1 MLFALYST
9 TIFMGINI
17 MVFVVYTFEGKPAIL
32 DTVALVWYT
41 GFKSYRGAQEKADI
55 FNKGL

>member
-32 DTVALVWYT
+32 DTVANVWYT
-41 GFKSYRGAQEKADI
+41 GFKTYQEAQERADAL
-55 FNKGL
+55 NNNE